1 MSDVQKPEIVL
12 PQSENPLA
20 VEIMKF
26 LEELDQQEQREFMT
40 FMQGARFAMTLVT
53 QGLTN
58 LLPYGNRET
67 SFVLVSFQYQ
77 SDRKRWQHEADD
89 ITSSGEIT

>member
-12 PQSENPLA
+12 PQSENLLA

-53 QGLTN
+53 
-58 LLPYGNRET
+58 
-67 SFVLVSFQYQ
+67 
-77 SDRKRWQHEADD
+77 
-89 ITSSGEIT
+89 